1 MSKRTAKT
9 KVERRQHTP
18 EFRVEALAL
27 AEKVGVAAAARD
39 LDLHDSQ
46 IYSWRSKAQAQRN
59 KTQVEQDQALEIAK
73 LKRKL
78 ADQEEELAILK
89 KLQRISLSSCENAT
103 SAKYEFMKEHCHDFT
118 LSALSRVLGV
128 SRSSFYAWQRRQ
140 RSGVSRE
147 AANEVLDAL
156 VRAAFVE
163 RKGRSGSPGLTLDLI
178 DAGHAHD
185 RKTIAKS
192 MKRQELRAKAS
203 KKFKVTTDSNHTK
216 PVAPNLLDRD
226 FTATAPNQKWVSD
239 ITYLWTEE
247 GWLYL
252 AVVIDLYSRKV
263 VGWSMAPRMTT
274 PLISDALI
282 MALWRRGFPKGVL
295 VHSDRGSQ
303 YCSAA
308 YQKLLKK
315 HKLVCSMSRTGNC
328 WDNACAESFFHTLK
342 VELVHGKRFDKRSQ
356 MRESVFEYIEVD
368 YNRNRRHSA
377 VGMISP
383 DKFEAAKVA

>member
-1 MSKRTAKT
+1 MSKRTVKAKE
-9 KVERRQHTP
+9 KRRQHTP

-27 AEKVGVAAAARD
+27 AEKVGVAAAALD

-46 IYSWRSKAQAQRN
+46 IYSWRSKAHAQRN

-78 ADQEEELAILK
+78 ADQDEELAILK
-89 KLQRISLSSCENAT
+89 KLRRISLSTCEDAA
-103 SAKYEFMKEHCHDFT
+103 SAKYEFMDEHRHNFK
-118 LSALSRVLGV
+118 LSALCRVLNV
-128 SRSSFYAWQRRQ
+128 SRSSFYAWQHRQ
-140 RSGVSRE
+140 RSGISRE
-147 AANEVLDAL
+147 ATNELLDAL
-156 VRAAFVE
+156 VHAAFIE

-178 DAGHAHD
+178 DAGHVRN

-192 MKRQELRAKAS
+192 MKRQELRAKAA
-203 KKFKVTTDSNHTK
+203 KKFKVTTDSNHTN

-226 FTATAPNQKWVSD
+226 FTATAANQKWVSD

-274 PLISDALI
+274 PLISDALT

-295 VHSDRGSQ
+295 VHSDSKNAWARCSQVGLTLTAIGRPWKNWCCKGSRV
-303 YCSAA
+303 S
-308 YQKLLKK
+308 
-315 HKLVCSMSRTGNC
+315 
-328 WDNACAESFFHTLK
+328 
-342 VELVHGKRFDKRSQ
+342 
-356 MRESVFEYIEVD
+356 
-368 YNRNRRHSA
+368 
-377 VGMISP
+377 
-383 DKFEAAKVA
+383 